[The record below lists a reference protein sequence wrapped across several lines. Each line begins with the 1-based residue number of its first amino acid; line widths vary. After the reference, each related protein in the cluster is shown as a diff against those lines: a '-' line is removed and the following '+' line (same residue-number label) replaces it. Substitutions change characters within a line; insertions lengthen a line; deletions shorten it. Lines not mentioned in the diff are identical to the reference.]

1 MAISKPHSK
10 DTSSNSSGG
19 LSFDY
24 DANASIK
31 ATCYIVDSSSMTL
44 NAFHYSATGAGGPE
58 WYS

>member
-10 DTSSNSSGG
+10 ETSNHSSGG
-19 LSFDY
+19 LPIHY

-31 ATCYIVDSSSMTL
+31 ATCYIVDSSSTAL